1 MLKYTKGDF
10 MTKNKKIIIIED
22 QIILN
27 DMLKKTIS
35 EFFNVVATSTNAED
49 MLNLCT
55 KYKPDIIL
63 TDICTK
69 NSSNG
74 ITNGKKIKEKYG
86 NKIKVLAM
94 TGIQEITF
102 LEESKK
108 ANLDGFIYKDIDTNT
123 LITFIKQ
130 VLNGYKVFPDN
141 IPEKKENKIFKKLT
155 QKEIEIL
162 TLLCS
167 GKEREDI
174 ANELNIA
181 TGTLKNHISSI
192 LSKTNFDSISK
203 LLIFCVSNGYIV
215 PNLKK

>member
-1 MLKYTKGDF
+1 M
-10 MTKNKKIIIIED
+10 KKIIIIED

-35 EFFNVVATSTNAED
+35 EFLDVVAVSVDADD
-49 MLNLCT
+49 MLRLCT
-55 KYKPDIIL
+55 KYKPDIVL

-74 ITNGKKIKEKYG
+74 ISNGRKVKEKYG

-102 LEESKK
+102 LDEAKE
-108 ANLDGFIYKDIDTNT
+108 ANLDGFIYKDVDTNT

-141 IPEKKENKIFKKLT
+141 INKKNEPDNFKKLT
-155 QKEIEIL
+155 KKEIEIL

-167 GKEREDI
+167 GKERENI
-174 ANELNIA
+174 ADELNIA

-192 LSKTNFDSISK
+192 LSKTNFDNISK
-203 LLIFCVSNGYIV
+203 LLVFCVSNGYIV